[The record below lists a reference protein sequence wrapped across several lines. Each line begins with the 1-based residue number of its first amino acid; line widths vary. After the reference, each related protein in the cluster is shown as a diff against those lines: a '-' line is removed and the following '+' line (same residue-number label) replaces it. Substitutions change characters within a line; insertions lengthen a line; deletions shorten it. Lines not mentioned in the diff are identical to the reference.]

1 VEVLQ
6 ILEVEV
12 EQIVVNVVVDMLEC
26 FMDQQH
32 LNQVP
37 L

>member
-12 EQIVVNVVVDMLEC
+12 EQIVVNVAVDMLEC

-32 LNQVP
+32 PNQVP